1 MPTTNANQHPHRR
14 RAWLAGAVLAACLGG
29 CGDPYA
35 HKLPA
40 DGRLGAGEAEQIAR
54 ALTGPDQERFQR
66 WAHRMLRQ
74 EHYGG
79 EPSAGT
85 VQHALR
91 NQTEFELQQQQ
102 AQAEAAARQA
112 QAEEQARQ
120 QAQAQREQQAAL
132 EQLHSSRAA
141 VHARLLQHISA
152 RTLHHEFK
160 PVVSAQ
166 GEVFAHQ
173 WVISVALDNP
183 SAKRLVSASGWLQ
196 MADTQ
201 GRALGALP
209 LHIDTPV
216 LPGKSLEHTAVIDHQ
231 RNHPLHTAMA
241 QADAL
246 QVQWVLESVA
256 FADGTVLSAS
266 SLPAPPALPG
276 ASAAASATPAPP

>member
-1 MPTTNANQHPHRR
+1 M
-14 RAWLAGAVLAACLGG
+14 
-29 CGDPYA
+29 
-35 HKLPA
+35 
-40 DGRLGAGEAEQIAR
+40 
-54 ALTGPDQERFQR
+54 
-66 WAHRMLRQ
+66 
-74 EHYGG
+74 
-79 EPSAGT
+79 
-85 VQHALR
+85 
-91 NQTEFELQQQQ
+91 
-102 AQAEAAARQA
+102 
-112 QAEEQARQ
+112 
-120 QAQAQREQQAAL
+120 
-132 EQLHSSRAA
+132 
-141 VHARLLQHISA
+141 
-152 RTLHHEFK
+152 
-160 PVVSAQ
+160 
-166 GEVFAHQ
+166 
-173 WVISVALDNP
+173 ISVALDNP

-231 RNHPLHTAMA
+231 RNHPLHAAMA

>member
-40 DGRLGAGEAEQIAR
+40 DGRLGAGEAEKIAR

-120 QAQAQREQQAAL
+120 QAQAQREQQAAEAARVELAKAQLRL
-132 EQLHSSRAA
+132 EAQAEKVAA
-141 VHARLLQHISA
+141 QALEIERL
-152 RTLHHEFK
+152 
-160 PVVSAQ
+160 
-166 GEVFAHQ
+166 
-173 WVISVALDNP
+173 
-183 SAKRLVSASGWLQ
+183 ASGLKAAEKARQ
-196 MADTQ
+196 
-201 GRALGALP
+201 
-209 LHIDTPV
+209 
-216 LPGKSLEHTAVIDHQ
+216 E
-231 RNHPLHTAMA
+231 A
-241 QADAL
+241 QQSAA
-246 QVQWVLESVA
+246 
-256 FADGTVLSAS
+256 VLSARLEAADARARPTRRRPGGRWTAWAPAAHRAHGRRWSACPS
-266 SLPAPPALPG
+266 SGGCWP
-276 ASAAASATPAPP
+276 

>member
-40 DGRLGAGEAEQIAR
+40 DGRLGASEAEKIAR

-102 AQAEAAARQA
+102 AQAKREQGTQPDCYVQA
-112 QAEEQARQ
+112 QPVTGEHLLTLLLFEFMG
-120 QAQAQREQQAAL
+120 ECYFKL
-132 EQLHSSRAA
+132 SSQL
-141 VHARLLQHISA
+141 
-152 RTLHHEFK
+152 
-160 PVVSAQ
+160 
-166 GEVFAHQ
+166 
-173 WVISVALDNP
+173 
-183 SAKRLVSASGWLQ
+183 
-196 MADTQ
+196 
-201 GRALGALP
+201 
-209 LHIDTPV
+209 
-216 LPGKSLEHTAVIDHQ
+216 
-231 RNHPLHTAMA
+231 
-241 QADAL
+241 
-246 QVQWVLESVA
+246 
-256 FADGTVLSAS
+256 
-266 SLPAPPALPG
+266 
-276 ASAAASATPAPP
+276 